1 MFVGSAGDRW
11 SVAMSIIQN
20 TSAITRFRVSG
31 KPSEIHER
39 LETIRERLSLRCMQ
53 GIDDY
58 PGVESGWGFVRY
70 SDYLDCDMMSAQ
82 VLREPYAAWKFR
94 WDERKVSAKLIN
106 AEFAKAIEKEI
117 ETKREC
123 INTAGGLVAP
133 DSDEAGRKPL
143 FISRERKREIKEQ
156 IKLRLLAKTPPTPD
170 CCDVVWN
177 IQDGVVYLASTSPKT
192 VNRFISAWETSFWP
206 LGLDQMTAYPPDD
219 HASFGDIGRDFL
231 TWLWSNPQPFASIQ
245 NKIVV
250 TGRNGEQITVKTSG
264 GYLASIVGGLADD
277 RSIAQAIINLTDETN
292 GNEALMNLYAL
303 TFSCRLETEAINPPE
318 DADDVDGPLLERMY
332 LIERAFA
339 GLDSVYKT
347 FLQVKYGNKNNDEA
361 A

>member
-1 MFVGSAGDRW
+1 
-11 SVAMSIIQN
+11 MSIIQN

-31 KPSEIHER
+31 NPRDIHAY
-39 LETIRERLSLRCMQ
+39 LETIRERLSAGRMR
-53 GIDDY
+53 GIDDD
-58 PGVESGWGFVRY
+58 PGMVSGWGFVRY
-70 SDYLDCDMMSAQ
+70 SDYLDCDMMSSQ

-106 AEFAKAIEKEI
+106 AEFAKAIEKEL
-117 ETKREC
+117 ESKRER
-123 INTAGGLVAP
+123 INTSGGLVAP
-133 DSDEAGRKPL
+133 DSDEAGRQPL
-143 FISRERKREIKEQ
+143 FISRERKREIKDQ
-156 IKLRLLAKTPPTPD
+156 VKSRLLAKTPPTPD

-177 IQDGVVYLASTSPKT
+177 IQNGVVYLASTSPRV
-192 VNRFISAWETSFWP
+192 VNRFIYAWENAFG
-206 LGLDQMTAYPPDD
+206 LLELDQMTAYPPDNQT
-219 HASFGDIGRDFL
+219 SFGDLGREFL

-264 GYLASIVGGLADD
+264 GKLASIVGGLADD

-292 GNEALMNLYAL
+292 GNEALMNLDAL
-303 TFSCRLETEAINPPE
+303 TFSCRLGTEAINPPE

-339 GLDSVYKT
+339 GLDSVYAT
-347 FLQVKYGNKNNDEA
+347 FLRSEYGDQRNGEA
-361 A
+361 V